1 MVEKTFLVPDV
12 SCEHCVRAIT
22 SELSQ
27 IDGVEQVKVDIPTK
41 IVTVRASD
49 AVADATIV
57 AGLSEAGYE
66 VASQG

>member
-22 SELSQ
+22 NELSQ
-27 IDGVEQVKVDIPTK
+27 IEGIEQVKVDIPTK

-57 AGLSEAGYE
+57 AGLGQAGYE

>member
-27 IDGVEQVKVDIPTK
+27 IDGVEQINVDIPTK

-49 AVADATIV
+49 AVSDAAIV

-66 VASQG
+66 VATQG

>member
-1 MVEKTFLVPDV
+1 MVEKTFIVPDV

-27 IDGVEQVKVDIPTK
+27 IDGVQQVEVDIPTK

-49 AVADATIV
+49 AVSDETLV
-57 AGLSEAGYE
+57 AGLAEAGYE
-66 VASQG
+66 VAQQG

>member
-22 SELSQ
+22 DELSQ

-49 AVADATIV
+49 AVADARIV

>member
-27 IDGVEQVKVDIPTK
+27 IDGVQQVTVDIPTK

-49 AVADATIV
+49 AVTDEVLV
-57 AGLSEAGYE
+57 AGLSEAGYD
-66 VASQG
+66 VAPQA